1 MDKYSEYF
9 DEVFGEGY
17 QVCKSVGRTVWDSQ
31 QRKIEAALK
40 CLRKAEGNVYIDR
53 IIKILESEN
62 E

>member
-1 MDKYSEYF
+1 MDKFSDYF

-17 QVCKSVGRTVWDSQ
+17 QVCKSTARTVWNSQ
-31 QRKIEAALK
+31 QRKIDAALK
-40 CLRKAEGNVYIDR
+40 CLNIQAGNIYIDR